1 MKEIGTTGLFFRL
14 GLSRLEKIING
25 EYDMQAASCG
35 RNTTLDRFLTQCQQ
49 RHDFATGE
57 LTRVLGQVAMVGK
70 IISGHMRRAA
80 LEGLLGLTGEENVQG
95 EEVKKLDRI
104 GNDLFVRSFEYVE
117 LIGALVSEEMEK
129 PLVLSSQDQG
139 GKYVVLID
147 PVDGSLNLDVNGVV
161 GSIFSVRAL
170 TGTVEES
177 ILCSGT
183 DQIAAG
189 YMMYGPSTQFV
200 YTAGEGVH
208 RFVLDERIGEFVL
221 DRGGVRIPEKGATFA
236 CNIGNYDRWTAA
248 ARTFADSLAN
258 GANGRYSM
266 RYSGAL
272 VADLHQIL
280 QRGGIY
286 FYPEDVKRPQGK
298 LRLLYECAP
307 LAMLAEQAG
316 GAASTGRMRIMDI
329 EPTGIHQ
336 RVPFA
341 IGSRAE
347 VAAYE
352 KAFRAEVRSV

>member
-1 MKEIGTTGLFFRL
+1 MP
-14 GLSRLEKIING
+14 
-25 EYDMQAASCG
+25 ASCA

-57 LTRVLGQVAMVGK
+57 LTRVLGQIALAGK
-70 IISGHMRRAA
+70 IISGAIRRLA
-80 LEGLLGLTGEENVQG
+80 LEGLTGFTGEENVQG
-95 EEVKKLDRI
+95 EKVKKLDKI

-129 PLVLSSQDQG
+129 PVVLSSQNHP

-147 PVDGSLNLDVNGVV
+147 PVDGSSNLDVNGVV
-161 GSIFSVRAL
+161 GSIFSVRSL
-170 TGTVEES
+170 EGTVEES
-177 ILCSGT
+177 ILCRGT

-189 YMMYGPSTQFV
+189 YIMYGPATQLV

-208 RFVLDERIGEFVL
+208 RFVLDERVGEFVL
-221 DRGGVRIPEKGATFA
+221 DRGGLRMPEQGTTFA
-236 CNIGNYDRWTAA
+236 CNIGNYDRWSSPAKAFT
-248 ARTFADSLAN
+248 DSLVN
-258 GANGRYSM
+258 GEKGSYSM
-266 RYSGAL
+266 RYTGAL

-286 FYPEDVKRPQGK
+286 FYPEDAERPEGK

-307 LAMLAEQAG
+307 LAMLVEQAG

-329 EPTGIHQ
+329 EPESVHQ

-341 IGSRAE
+341 IGSLVE
-347 VAAYE
+347 VQGYE
-352 KAFRAEVRSV
+352 EAFRQTG